1 MNSRTLLSLTL
12 MMLATNLF
20 GIDTTHD
27 LKKVEI
33 TFNKIL
39 NGLDSVLNNSTT
51 HNQIVEQHY
60 KFVKDKIT
68 KGALEIS
75 YDSTLN
81 NDFYGCASFNV
92 HKENYQKADI
102 SIGKFVIENHE
113 KHPALVYAIMISTFQ
128 NAYDY
133 FNNNELFIIGL
144 KNPIERLYFEIDAL
158 AIEAMFLDTYMK
170 NSKTLGYVEKYLIAD
185 LPQNLNGSSTL
196 FRQTDL
202 NLLHKIDALKS
213 TDKSAIAL
221 LKEFNEIGKDLIN
234 TIKLDN
240 ESKWV
245 NYCSII
251 TLRTYTYYSKQ
262 VIFDILYSKNGID
275 QASFKLDDYPENL
288 ATIHNIQ
295 KIIDTY
301 KDILAYHQETIKL
314 FADSYKK

>member
-1 MNSRTLLSLTL
+1 MKSRTLLSFTL
-12 MMLATNLF
+12 IMLATNLF
-20 GIDTTHD
+20 GIDTTQD
-27 LKKVEI
+27 LEKVEI

-39 NGLDSVLNNSTT
+39 NGLDSIFNNSTV
-51 HNQIVEQHY
+51 HNQTVEQHF

-68 KGALEIS
+68 KGELEIS
-75 YDSTLN
+75 YDSTLT

-92 HKENYQKADI
+92 YKENSQKVDI
-102 SIGKFVIENHE
+102 SIGKFVIENH
-113 KHPALVYAIMISTFQ
+113 KKYPALVYAIMISTFQ

-133 FNNNELFIIGL
+133 FNNNELFIISL

-158 AIEAMFLDTYMK
+158 TLEAMFLDTYMK
-170 NSKTLGYVEKYLIAD
+170 NKTTLGYVEKYIIAD
-185 LPQNLNGSSTL
+185 LPQNLNGSTTL

-213 TDKSAIAL
+213 TNKSAIAL

-240 ESKWV
+240 KSKWV

-251 TLRTYTYYSKQ
+251 TLRTYVYYSKQ
-262 VIFDILYSKNGID
+262 VIFDILFSKNGID
-275 QASFKLDDYPENL
+275 QDSFKLDDYPENL
-288 ATIHNIQ
+288 ATINNIQ
-295 KIIDTY
+295 KIIDEH
-301 KDILAYHQETIKL
+301 KEMLSYHQETINL